1 MMQCKCGEYIPAR
14 GRGRCP
20 DCEDVA
26 CQEPEEDV
34 ETRLQ
39 KLVTTIST
47 ASECQLLQLVDA
59 LDQDLKLHKTH
70 YIKIR
75 LYIK

>member
-14 GRGRCP
+14 GRDRCP
-20 DCEDVA
+20 DCEDVV
-26 CQEPEEDV
+26 CGDSDEDV
-34 ETRLQ
+34 ETGLQ

-47 ASECQLLQLVDA
+47 ASECQLLQFVDL
-59 LDQDLKLHKTH
+59 LDQDPNLHKTH